1 MEVLFR
7 EGQAIAI
14 PLVTA
19 TILHLTP
26 FFANANDLHL
36 PGKSAMI
43 HPTPSSRYENMSTLD
58 LTSADTDTSRP
69 ATASASAATPEASAA
84 LDVLLSRQSHWPLTE
99 PGPANAEL
107 DLIVDAALRAPD
119 HGDLRPWRFVTIRGD
134 ARGPLGDL
142 LVDLACARTP
152 DEPRSAHA
160 HRRQKAFAAPL
171 VIALGAAMSE
181 HSKVPEV
188 EQLLSVG
195 AAALNMLNAI
205 HALGYGG
212 FWATG
217 PDSYEARL
225 HDALGF
231 APNELLLGFLFVGTP
246 KNPGKPRARPA
257 RSAHVREWLP
267 PQAA

>member
-1 MEVLFR
+1 
-7 EGQAIAI
+7 
-14 PLVTA
+14 
-19 TILHLTP
+19 
-26 FFANANDLHL
+26 
-36 PGKSAMI
+36 MI
-43 HPTPSSRYENMSTLD
+43 HPRHHPKPAFMTTLD
-58 LTSADTDTSRP
+58 LSRADTDRLQPTTAN
-69 ATASASAATPEASAA
+69 ATAARNAVTPRAAAA

-119 HGDLRPWRFVTIRGD
+119 HGNLRPWRFVTIRGD
-134 ARGPLGDL
+134 ARGALGDL
-142 LVDLACARTP
+142 LVDLACARAP
-152 DEPRSAHA
+152 GEPRSAHL

-171 VIALGAAMSE
+171 VIALGAALQA
-181 HSKVPEV
+181 HPKVPEV
-188 EQLLSVG
+188 EQLLAAG
-195 AAALNMLNAI
+195 AAAMNMLNAI

-231 APNELLLGFLFVGTP
+231 APNERLLGFLFVGTP
-246 KNPGKPRARPA
+246 KNPAQPPARPA
-257 RSAHVREWLP
+257 RSAHLREWLP